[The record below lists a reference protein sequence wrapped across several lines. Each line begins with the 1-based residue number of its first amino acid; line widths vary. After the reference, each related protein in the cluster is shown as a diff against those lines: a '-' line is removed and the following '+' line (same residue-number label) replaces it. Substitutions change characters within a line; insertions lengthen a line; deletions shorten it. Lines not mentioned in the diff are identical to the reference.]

1 VATEELSLGDFVLT
15 GGEVAAAAVAEAT
28 IRLLQGA
35 LGDEGSA
42 RADSFADGLLDFPH
56 YTRPA
61 LVRGRAVP
69 ETLLSGDHEKIARWR
84 RKEALRATRAR
95 RPDLVA
101 RARLSAADEAL
112 LREIEDE
119 ESRVPSE
126 TELVKR

>member
-1 VATEELSLGDFVLT
+1 
-15 GGEVAAAAVAEAT
+15 VAAAAVAEAT
-28 IRLLQGA
+28 IRLLPGA